1 MHEIEVASL
10 LPFSPLEYSEK
21 LSLGVEKKD
30 SFSFSGIKQVLDTIS
45 QLLPFL
51 SISSDKY

>member
-21 LSLGVEKKD
+21 LSLGVEKKG